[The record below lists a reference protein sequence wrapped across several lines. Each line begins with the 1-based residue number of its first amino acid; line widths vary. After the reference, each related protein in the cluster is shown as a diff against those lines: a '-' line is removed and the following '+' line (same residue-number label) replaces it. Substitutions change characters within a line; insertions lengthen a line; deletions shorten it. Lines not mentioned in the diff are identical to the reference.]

1 MVSREKTR
9 GTATDKTVDMSA
21 IFEPHDECQN
31 PRAVLIE
38 GDPGMGKT
46 TYCSKIAFDW
56 ATKEPDAG
64 DCFPNSKVVILLR
77 CRDMTSNSNLDDAI
91 CEQILPPDMG
101 KQDKEDFFVF
111 IKQNQSEVLL
121 VLDGLDE
128 LPEDR
133 WLEIEHIIQ
142 GRSAAFNQCLLVVTA
157 RHEAGI
163 KVRKSC
169 HTLLEIVG
177 FTIDDACK
185 FVSRFFES
193 KGEEGEKIAQKL
205 SDRLKKDKSLKEL
218 SANPLN
224 TALLCLLC
232 EYSDGILPENKTT
245 LYMNIVDY
253 VLTRYTEKK
262 KLRLEAGQDLSKV
275 YEQQLKHLGSIA
287 LEGLF
292 KEMMYFEKHQLG
304 SHGDELPAFG
314 FLSVQPGRNRRR
326 PCLCYAFMH
335 KSFQEHFAA
344 FYICCQLLSGEM
356 SPEDLAAD
364 KRYFSELKEVLV
376 FTCGMLAEKSEDK
389 AMALIQSLAARIDED
404 EKFFV
409 AVECIKEC
417 KKEGSNFH
425 LDLARTFGKSLR
437 LQSVNAARRNLG
449 SVELDIIAE
458 IFTDNTTVTHL
469 YLSYNKLGSEGAEK
483 ICKMLCHNKTLTN
496 LNLSYN
502 KLGSECADK
511 ICKML
516 CHNKTLTNLY
526 LSGNEL
532 GSEGADKICEMLCH
546 NKTLTYLDLSANE
559 LGSEVAEKICK
570 MLCDNKT
577 LTNLYLSYN
586 KLGSECADKICKMLC
601 HNKTLTNL
609 DLSFNQLGSE
619 GADKICKMLCHNK
632 TLTNLYLSRNE
643 LGSEGADKICKMLCH
658 NKTLTNLDLSG
669 NELGSEG
676 ADKICKMLC
685 HNKTLTY
692 LDLSRNELG
701 SEGADKI
708 CKMLCH
714 NKTLNYLDLS
724 RNELGSEGADKIC
737 KMLCH
742 NKTLT
747 YLDLSRNELGS
758 EGADKICEA
767 LYKNK
772 TLQWLYLFNNNIS
785 DPVGNK
791 LKEAHGDRIDI

>member
-21 IFEPHDECQN
+21 IFEPHDECHN

-46 TYCSKIAFDW
+46 TYCNKIAFDW
-56 ATKEPDAG
+56 ATKEPDAE

-77 CRDMTSNSNLDDAI
+77 CRDMTSNSNLRDAI
-91 CEQILPPDMG
+91 CEQILPVDIE
-101 KQDKEDFFVF
+101 EDDEEAFFKF
-111 IKQNQSEVLL
+111 ITQNQSDVLL

-128 LPEDR
+128 LPKER
-133 WLEIEHIIQ
+133 WSEVEQIIQ
-142 GRSAAFNQCLLVVTA
+142 GRSRMFCKCLLLVTA

-163 KVRKSC
+163 RVRKPFD
-169 HTLLEIVG
+169 TLLEVVG
-177 FTIDDACK
+177 FTKSDAFHFMVK
-185 FVSRFFES
+185 FFKT
-193 KGEEGEKIAQKL
+193 KGTEGKKMAQTLSNRLEE
-205 SDRLKKDKSLKEL
+205 DKSLEEL
-218 SANPLN
+218 IANPLN
-224 TALLCLLC
+224 TALLCLLY
-232 EYSDGILPENKTT
+232 EYSEGILPEKKTT
-245 LYMNIVDY
+245 LYMDMVEYI
-253 VLTRYTEKK
+253 LTRYTERK
-262 KLRLEAGQDLSKV
+262 KLRVETGQDLTKV

-292 KEMMYFEKHQLG
+292 KEVMYFEKHQLG

-326 PCLCYAFMH
+326 PCLYYAFMH
-335 KSFQEHFAA
+335 KSFQEHFAS
-344 FYICCQLLSGEM
+344 FYVFCQLVSGEM

-389 AMALIQSLAARIDED
+389 AMALIQSLATHIDERQ
-404 EKFFV
+404 KFFV

-437 LQSVNAARRNLG
+437 LQSVNTRNGNLG
-449 SVELDIIAE
+449 SVECEIIAE

-469 YLSYNKLGSEGAEK
+469 
-483 ICKMLCHNKTLTN
+483 
-496 LNLSYN
+496 
-502 KLGSECADK
+502 D
-511 ICKML
+511 
-516 CHNKTLTNLY
+516 
-526 LSGNEL
+526 LSGN
-532 GSEGADKICEMLCH
+532 K
-546 NKTLTYLDLSANE
+546 
-559 LGSEVAEKICK
+559 
-570 MLCDNKT
+570 
-577 LTNLYLSYN
+577 
-586 KLGSECADKICKMLC
+586 
-601 HNKTLTNL
+601 
-609 DLSFNQLGSE
+609 LGSE

-632 TLTNLYLSRNE
+632 TLTY
-643 LGSEGADKICKMLCH
+643 
-658 NKTLTNLDLSG
+658 LDLTG

-692 LDLSRNELG
+692 LDLSVNKLG

-714 NKTLNYLDLS
+714 NKTLTYLYLS
-724 RNELGSEGADKIC
+724 VNKLGSEGADKIC

-747 YLDLSRNELGS
+747 YLDLSDNELGS
-758 EGADKICEA
+758 EGADKICKMLCHNKTLTYLNLSGNELGSEGAEKICEA

-772 TLQWLYLFNNNIS
+772 TLQWLGFVFNNIS
-785 DPVGNK
+785 DLVCKK
-791 LKEAHGDRIDI
+791 LKEAHGDRIVM

>member
-46 TYCSKIAFDW
+46 TYCSKIAFEW

-77 CRDMTSNSNLDDAI
+77 CRDMTSNSNLRDAI
-91 CEQILPPDMG
+91 CEQILPVDIE
-101 KQDKEDFFVF
+101 EDDEEAFFKF
-111 IKQNQSEVLL
+111 ITQNQSDVLL

-128 LPEDR
+128 LPKDR
-133 WLEIEHIIQ
+133 WSEVEQIIQ
-142 GRSAAFNQCLLVVTA
+142 GRSRMFCKCLLLVTA

-163 KVRKSC
+163 RVRKPFD
-169 HTLLEIVG
+169 TLLEVVG
-177 FTIDDACK
+177 FNKSDACDFMVK
-185 FVSRFFES
+185 FFKTKGE
-193 KGEEGEKIAQKL
+193 KGEEITEKL
-205 SDRLKKDKSLKEL
+205 FDRLEEDKSLAEL
-218 SANPLN
+218 IANPLN
-224 TALLCLLC
+224 TALLCLLY
-232 EYSDGILPENKTT
+232 EYSDGILPEKKTT
-245 LYMNIVDY
+245 LYMDMVEYI
-253 VLTRYTEKK
+253 LTRYTEKK
-262 KLRLEAGQDLSKV
+262 KLRPETGQDLTKV

-292 KEMMYFEKHQLG
+292 KQMMYFEKHQLR
-304 SHGDELPAFG
+304 SHEHELPAFG

-326 PCLCYAFMH
+326 PCLYYAFMH
-335 KSFQEHFAA
+335 KSFQEHFAS
-344 FYICCQLLSGEM
+344 FYVCCQLVSGEM
-356 SPEDLAAD
+356 SPEDLAVD

-376 FTCGMLAEKSEDK
+376 FTCGMLAEKSEDT
-389 AMALIQSLAARIDED
+389 AMALIQRLATHIDEN
-404 EKFFV
+404 EKFLV

-437 LQSVNAARRNLG
+437 LQSVSASNRNLG
-449 SVELDIIAE
+449 SVECEIIAE

-469 YLSYNKLGSEGAEK
+469 YLSGNKLGSEGADKICEMLCHNKTLTHLDLSRNELGSEGAEK

-496 LNLSYN
+496 LNLS
-502 KLGSECADK
+502 D
-511 ICKML
+511 
-516 CHNKTLTNLY
+516 
-526 LSGNEL
+526 
-532 GSEGADKICEMLCH
+532 
-546 NKTLTYLDLSANE
+546 
-559 LGSEVAEKICK
+559 
-570 MLCDNKT
+570 
-577 LTNLYLSYN
+577 
-586 KLGSECADKICKMLC
+586 
-601 HNKTLTNL
+601 
-609 DLSFNQLGSE
+609 
-619 GADKICKMLCHNK
+619 
-632 TLTNLYLSRNE
+632 NE

-658 NKTLTNLDLSG
+658 NKTLTDLNLSG

-692 LDLSRNELG
+692 LNLSG
-701 SEGADKI
+701 
-708 CKMLCH
+708 
-714 NKTLNYLDLS
+714 
-724 RNELGSEGADKIC
+724 NELGSEGADKIC

-747 YLDLSRNELGS
+747 YLNLSGNELGSEGADKICKMLCHNKTLTNLYLSYNELGS
-758 EGADKICEA
+758 EGADKICEMLCHNKTLTNLNLSGNELGSECAEKICEA

-772 TLQWLYLFNNNIS
+772 TLERLDLSRNNIS
-785 DPVGNK
+785 DPVCKK
-791 LKEAHGDRIDI
+791 LKEAHGDRILSI